1 MWVFV
6 ITMLTIGYGDN
17 YPKSHMGRMMGIVAA
32 CWGVFYISLF
42 VIALNNMLEFDNS
55 ELKAFNL
62 L

>member
-1 MWVFV
+1 
-6 ITMLTIGYGDN
+6 MLTIGYGDN